1 MLMCLFVVFVLAD
14 IFDHRNGSMIRQW
27 FIDEFVAGEDGIDSP
42 YIDGFCK
49 SICICI
55 VSYQPVLLNGQLE

>member
-1 MLMCLFVVFVLAD
+1 
-14 IFDHRNGSMIRQW
+14 MIRQW

>member
-1 MLMCLFVVFVLAD
+1 
-14 IFDHRNGSMIRQW
+14 MIRQW

-49 SICICI
+49 SIGIYPCSAA
-55 VSYQPVLLNGQLE
+55 VS